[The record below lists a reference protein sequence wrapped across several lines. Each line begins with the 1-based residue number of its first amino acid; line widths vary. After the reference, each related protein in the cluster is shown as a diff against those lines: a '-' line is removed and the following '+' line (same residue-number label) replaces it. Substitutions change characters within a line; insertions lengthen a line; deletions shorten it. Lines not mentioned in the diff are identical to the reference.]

1 MVAAIELAVYRLAVP
16 GLKPTNPADQ
26 PPLWHTGLSYAG
38 LFLSYFGSILAVGII
53 LRQLILFARGHHPYW
68 KPIAYALVLCGAA
81 FTTYAIKSLVGAPGE
96 SDTLLL
102 ELCFSV
108 SLLLLVAAQLKP
120 GGDVAAKVGLLLL
133 AAPLLVHFYRDAGV
147 RWVLGD
153 EALVSGLPE
162 RIAAS
167 GQWSMVLAALLSP
180 YCFAPRPFMDSA
192 GRLAPLV
199 IGAFVGVTG
208 AFVMRHSA
216 EVGVKIAS
224 EGLGVD
230 LGSGPPASQIAL
242 YLIALGSITWTL
254 VACFIAPSA
263 ARRRI
268 GVGLGLIVAAG
279 YAFDWPL
286 QYLLG
291 LVGFMTISEALR
303 EVVAEEHAAHAWA
316 TARFR
321 RPSIAADAWQAYVV
335 ALVEA
340 LRARGMRA
348 QTVSVEDPALLGPPA
363 ESAPETRPGQP
374 ASEPPAPVVE
384 EASRTHV
391 LITDGSAAP
400 VRLMVERLGGA
411 VNVIEV
417 VCGRDVRT
425 TGEPPA
431 WTLEAR
437 PDRRMARGTHPPPP
451 RSPAPHAR
459 TGDAAFDRRFHVR
472 DAGGHTARLL
482 DEGMRARASALLD
495 GWLACWPGR
504 SLVYCVVPGI
514 GAPLDNPIPITD
526 LAFRGAL
533 WEGAVDR
540 MVTVLEFMAELS
552 RLAIAPGDG
561 ARSASHDDEGLS
573 LDRIP
578 AAGDGDRYGSG
589 PVPDPDSGS
598 GSGSGAGSGS
608 GGSGG

>member
-1 MVAAIELAVYRLAVP
+1 MVAAIELAVSRLAVP
-16 GLKPTNPADQ
+16 GLKPTDPSES
-26 PPLWHTGLSYAG
+26 PPLWHTGLSYFG
-38 LFLSYFGSILAVGII
+38 LFLSYFGSVLAVGII

-68 KPIAYALVLCGAA
+68 QPIAYALVLVGAA
-81 FTTYAIKSLVGAPGE
+81 FTTYAMKSLIGAPGE
-96 SDTLLL
+96 SETLLL
-102 ELCFSV
+102 ELCFSLA
-108 SLLLLVAAQLKP
+108 LLLLVAAQLKP
-120 GGDVAAKVGLLLL
+120 GGDAAAKVGLLLL

-268 GVGLGLIVAAG
+268 GVGLGLVVAAG

-286 QYLLG
+286 QYLVG
-291 LVGFMTISEALR
+291 LVGFMTIGQAIR
-303 EVVAEEHAAHAWA
+303 EVVAEEQAAHAWA

-321 RPSIAADAWQAYVV
+321 RPSIPADVWQAYVV

-340 LRARGMRA
+340 LRGRGMKA
-348 QTVSVEDPALLGPPA
+348 QTVSVEDPALLGPPDTGAA
-363 ESAPETRPGQP
+363 ERPAQASA
-374 ASEPPAPVVE
+374 APVLE

-391 LITDGSAAP
+391 LITDAAAPP
-400 VRLMVERLGGA
+400 VRLLVERVGGA
-411 VNVIEV
+411 VHVIEV
-417 VCGRDVRT
+417 VCGRDLRA
-425 TGEPPA
+425 TGESPG

-437 PDRRMARGTHPPPP
+437 PERRMAPRHASAAAAHRRSARAHRRRALRPALPPARRRRPHRAAVRRG
-451 RSPAPHAR
+451 HAR
-459 TGDAAFDRRFHVR
+459 AGHRAARRL
-472 DAGGHTARLL
+472 DGLLAGSLARLL
-482 DEGMRARASALLD
+482 RGARHRSAARQSGTDHRPGVPRRAVGGRGRPHGHRARAHDRAGARRHRGRERAGLVA
-495 GWLACWPGR
+495 GRRLARAHPGGRRRR
-504 SLVYCVVPGI
+504 SL
-514 GAPLDNPIPITD
+514 
-526 LAFRGAL
+526 
-533 WEGAVDR
+533 
-540 MVTVLEFMAELS
+540 
-552 RLAIAPGDG
+552 RL
-561 ARSASHDDEGLS
+561 
-573 LDRIP
+573 
-578 AAGDGDRYGSG
+578 
-589 PVPDPDSGS
+589 
-598 GSGSGAGSGS
+598 GAGRR
-608 GGSGG
+608 

>member
-1 MVAAIELAVYRLAVP
+1 MVAAIELAVSRLAVP
-16 GLKPTNPADQ
+16 GLKPTDPSES
-26 PPLWHTGLSYAG
+26 PPLWHTGLSYVG
-38 LFLSYFGSILAVGII
+38 LFISYFGSILAVGII

-68 KPIAYALVLCGAA
+68 KPIAYALVLVGAA
-81 FTTYAIKSLVGAPGE
+81 FTTYAIKSLIGAPGE

-108 SLLLLVAAQLKP
+108 ALLLLVAAQLKP

-254 VACFIAPSA
+254 VACFIAPSS

-286 QYLLG
+286 QYLVG
-291 LVGFMTISEALR
+291 MVGFMTIGQAIR
-303 EVVAEEHAAHAWA
+303 EVVAEEQAAHAWA
-316 TARFR
+316 AARFR
-321 RPSIAADAWQAYVV
+321 RPSIPADVWQAYVV

-340 LRARGMRA
+340 LRARGMKA
-348 QTVSVEDPALLGPPA
+348 QTVSVEDPALLGPPDADAA
-363 ESAPETRPGQP
+363 EQP
-374 ASEPPAPVVE
+374 APTSAAPVLE

-391 LITDGSAAP
+391 LITDASAAP
-400 VRLMVERLGGA
+400 VRLLVERVGGA
-411 VNVIEV
+411 VHMIEV
-417 VCGRDVRT
+417 VCGPDLRA
-425 TGEPPA
+425 TGESPG

-437 PDRRMARGTHPPPP
+437 PDRRMARGTHPAPP
-451 RSPAPHAR
+451 RTAAPHAR
-459 TGDAAFDRRFHVR
+459 TGDVPFDRRFHLR

-482 DEGMRARASALLD
+482 DEGMRARAVALLD
-495 GWLACWPGR
+495 GWLAFWPDR

-514 GAPLDNPIPITD
+514 GAPLDNPIPISD
-526 LAFRGAL
+526 LAFRGAM

-540 MVTVLEFMAELS
+540 IVTVLEFMTELS
-552 RLAIAPGDG
+552 RAAIAAEG
-561 ARSASHDDEGLS
+561 ARPTSADDGS
-573 LDRIP
+573 LDNVP
-578 AAGDGDRYGSG
+578 AAGDGDRYGAG
-589 PVPDPDSGS
+589 PADDPGTGSSSGS
-598 GSGSGAGSGS
+598 GSSGS
-608 GGSGG
+608 SA

>member
-16 GLKPTNPADQ
+16 GLKPANPADS

-38 LFLSYFGSILAVGII
+38 LFLSYFGSVLAVGII

-68 KPIAYALVLCGAA
+68 KPVAYALVVSGAA
-81 FTTYAIKSLVGAPGE
+81 FTTYAIKSLIGAPGE

-108 SLLLLVAAQLKP
+108 SLVLLVAAQLKP
-120 GGDVAAKVGLLLL
+120 GGDAAVKVGLLLL

-162 RIAAS
+162 RLAAS

-263 ARRRI
+263 ARRRV

-303 EVVAEEHAAHAWA
+303 EVVAQEHAAHAWA
-316 TARFR
+316 TARTR

-340 LRARGMRA
+340 LRARGLRA
-348 QTVSVEDPALLGPPA
+348 QTVSVEEPALLGPP
-363 ESAPETRPGQP
+363 EPEARPGQP
-374 ASEPPAPVVE
+374 ASGAAAPVVE

-391 LITDGSAAP
+391 LITDGPAAP
-400 VRLMVERLGGA
+400 VRLMVERIGGA
-411 VNVIEV
+411 VNVIEI
-417 VCGRDVRT
+417 VCGRDVRQS
-425 TGEPPA
+425 GEPPA

-437 PDRRMARGTHPPPP
+437 PDRRLARGTHPPPP
-451 RSPAPHAR
+451 RSRAPHAR
-459 TGDAAFDRRFHVR
+459 TGDAAFDRRFHLR

-495 GWLACWPGR
+495 GWLAHWPGR

-514 GAPLDNPIPITD
+514 GAPLDIPIPITD

-540 MVTVLEFMAELS
+540 MVTVLEFMTELS
-552 RLAIAPGDG
+552 RPAIPPGDA
-561 ARSASHDDEGLS
+561 ARPESHAAGS

-589 PVPDPDSGS
+589 PVPDPEETGTGS
-598 GSGSGAGSGS
+598 GPGT
-608 GGSGG
+608 GGSA

>member
-1 MVAAIELAVYRLAVP
+1 MVAAIELAVSRLAVP
-16 GLKPTNPADQ
+16 GLKPTDPSES
-26 PPLWHTGLSYAG
+26 PPLWHTGLSYLG
-38 LFLSYFGSILAVGII
+38 LFLSYFGSVLAVGII

-68 KPIAYALVLCGAA
+68 KPIAYALVLVGAA
-81 FTTYAIKSLVGAPGE
+81 FTTYAMKSLIGAPGE

-102 ELCFSV
+102 ELCFSAA
-108 SLLLLVAAQLKP
+108 LLLLVAAQLKP
-120 GGDVAAKVGLLLL
+120 GGDAAAKVGLLLL

-268 GVGLGLIVAAG
+268 GVGLGLVVAAG

-286 QYLLG
+286 QYLVG
-291 LVGFMTISEALR
+291 LVGFMTIGQAIR
-303 EVVAEEHAAHAWA
+303 EVVAEEQAAHAWA

-321 RPSIAADAWQAYVV
+321 RPSIPADVWQAYVV

-340 LRARGMRA
+340 LRGRGMKA
-348 QTVSVEDPALLGPPA
+348 QTVSVEDPALLGPPDTGAA
-363 ESAPETRPGQP
+363 ERPVQASA
-374 ASEPPAPVVE
+374 APVLE

-391 LITDGSAAP
+391 LITDAAAPP
-400 VRLMVERLGGA
+400 VRLLVERVGGA
-411 VNVIEV
+411 VHGIEV
-417 VCGRDVRT
+417 VCGRDLRA
-425 TGEPPA
+425 TGESPG
-431 WTLEAR
+431 WSLEAR
-437 PDRRMARGTHPPPP
+437 PERRMGRGTHPPPP
-451 RSPAPHAR
+451 RTAAGHVR
-459 TGDAAFDRRFHVR
+459 TGDAPFDRRFHLR
-472 DAGGHTARLL
+472 DAGGHTERLF
-482 DEGMRARASALLD
+482 DEGTRARAIALLD
-495 GWLACWPGR
+495 GWMAYWPDR

-540 MVTVLEFMAELS
+540 MVTVLELMTELARAE
-552 RLAIAPGDG
+552 IAAEGVR
-561 ARSASHDDEGLS
+561 ASSHDDAA
-573 LDRIP
+573 LDHLP

-589 PVPDPDSGS
+589 KGADDPD
-598 GSGSGAGSGS
+598 AGSS
-608 GGSGG
+608 GGSGGSST